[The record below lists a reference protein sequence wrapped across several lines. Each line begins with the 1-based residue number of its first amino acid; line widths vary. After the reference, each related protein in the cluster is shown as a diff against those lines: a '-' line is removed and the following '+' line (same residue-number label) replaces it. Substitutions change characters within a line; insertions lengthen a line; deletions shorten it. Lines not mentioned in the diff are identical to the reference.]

1 MNPTR
6 IKFTYQWNIRHIQH
20 LIHDFFLLRD
30 VNCIIKVYSISYSKK
45 KNKKFWVRTK
55 LVVFIEMYPYFFI
68 IYLCWMDTWRVLFGC
83 NTAAMKVDSW
93 QSEEL
98 KAEKSESETTLN
110 FLWIWITCSATQGG
124 VVDQHYLVSTLF
136 TKQ

>member
-1 MNPTR
+1 M
-6 IKFTYQWNIRHIQH
+6 
-20 LIHDFFLLRD
+20 
-30 VNCIIKVYSISYSKK
+30 
-45 KNKKFWVRTK
+45 
-55 LVVFIEMYPYFFI
+55 VVFIEMYPYFFI

-124 VVDQHYLVSTLF
+124 VVDQHYLVSTLNSSCSPKIPNAQI
-136 TKQ
+136 TDGTHKSTTQLAPKIYPNIPGLSYTNKSIEIHNESAI